1 MVGEYSL
8 KYQLST
14 DEIKAS
20 VRSSNGD
27 SDTQFTAPVEIR
39 AGEEIDIRSLVG
51 LFFDEDGRLV
61 GDSGV
66 VDTSKPIFI
75 PMIIDHHDVL
85 LALVPTVDGVNP
97 VFLDSLGQ
105 REPNDRRLTEAKKV
119 VTLFKNMMNDVLDLK
134 DISVNQQFEEACG
147 LAVVSNIENIKK
159 AVAEGRE
166 VNSQVLYQGED
177 NKKFFQDMG
186 DDLYKKGVLPDVQ
199 GKKRDFQNEF
209 FIKLGMAIQ
218 QGGSRQEIEAL
229 IANDKTGLDIKRVLV
244 GNENFDHTSLLE
256 AALIGGNFDVF
267 KWLVEEKGLSIA
279 EGVSGM
285 NLKFNSGQPEA
296 NPAVVKGAKKILS
309 YIDGNTDSKTK
320 SKINLH
326 MVAAFYMDVDLC
338 EKLRKDSEIDINMM
352 GRRSVSAV
360 SIATSNK
367 EAESQQISK
376 ALLSDPRINVKDSF
390 ILTML
395 VNEGNYV
402 KAKEFIK
409 KFGDQLTQNEVVRPD
424 NEGLENGGLKTL
436 IGSLAREPIDPE
448 KRPDAE
454 KLFVALLAAANIS
467 NERYEYLSNYDSGG
481 NPDFTENI
489 YKKYGQFYLELSEQE
504 RAYTQGLIKSKQGFI
519 FEFIDIATDEKKL
532 EEFARKLDTDPKL
545 RKQYHDMK
553 SGGNYFPLNIIDG
566 KYKEVVAEKG
576 VISRI
581 MQSIKEFL
589 FKPIIT
595 ESSQLSYH
603 FKPAVKASNDFTPD
617 DEYKK
622 AHRKII
628 EKSKQEDV
636 NIKLGELKSVKD
648 AYDLTLVE
656 IKRAQGVIDSS
667 EKLRD
672 LNVKFFEILADPN
685 SSHKDNLRKIQEVRL
700 ECLCAAYN
708 KEIGGKIEKLNQK
721 LPLDHAVAMQKT
733 IHNTYELIVKNSRLD
748 PAAKAQQI
756 ETLSL
761 NVDKVLH
768 DPKSNLKEN
777 IAVITALP
785 ALKSKERIREKK
797 VDTSRAIGA

>member
-20 VRSSNGD
+20 VRSGNGD
-27 SDTQFTAPVEIR
+27 SDTQFTAPVEIK

-51 LFFDEDGRLV
+51 LFFDEDGQLV
-61 GDSGV
+61 GDKGV
-66 VDTSKPIFI
+66 VDTSKPFFI
-75 PMIIDHHDVL
+75 PMIIDNHDVL
-85 LALVPTVDGVNP
+85 LALVPTADGVKP
-97 VFLDSLGQ
+97 VFVDSLGQ
-105 REPNDRRLTEAKKV
+105 RELNDRRLTEAKKV
-119 VTLFKNMMNDVLDLK
+119 ITLFKNMMNDVLDLK

-147 LAVVSNIENIKK
+147 LAVISNIESIKK

-166 VNSQVLYQGED
+166 VNSQVLYQGQEK
-177 NKKFFQDMG
+177 KKFFQDMG

-256 AALIGGNFDVF
+256 AALIGGNFEVF
-267 KWLVEEKGLSIA
+267 KWLVEEKELIIA

-296 NPAVVKGAKKILS
+296 NPAVVKGAKKILA
-309 YIDGNTDSKTK
+309 YIDANTDSKTK

-326 MVAAFYMDVDLC
+326 MIAAFYMDVDLC
-338 EKLRKDSEIDINMM
+338 EKLRKDLEIDINMM

-376 ALLSDPRINVKDSF
+376 VLLSDPRINVKDSF

-395 VNEGNYV
+395 VNEERFVNAMDFLR
-402 KAKEFIK
+402 KFANQIK
-409 KFGDQLTQNEVVRPD
+409 QNEIVTKD
-424 NEGLENGGLKTL
+424 EKEQENGGLKTL
-436 IGSLAREPIDPE
+436 IGVLAMKPIDPE
-448 KRPDAE
+448 KRVDAE
-454 KLFVALLAAANIS
+454 KLFVALLAAS
-467 NERYEYLSNYDSGG
+467 NMSDQRYEVIRTYDFGS

-489 YKKYGQFYLELSEQE
+489 YKKYGQLYLKLSEQE
-504 RAYTQGLIKSKQGFI
+504 RAYTQELIKSKQGFI
-519 FEFIDIATDEKKL
+519 FEFIDIATDDKKL
-532 EEFARKLDTDPKL
+532 EKFARKLDTDPNL
-545 RKQYHDMK
+545 RKQYNDMK
-553 SGGNYFPLNIIDG
+553 SGGNYFPLNIIDE

-576 VISRI
+576 VLSRL

-589 FKPIIT
+589 FKPIIM

-603 FKPAVKASNDFTPD
+603 FKPAVKVSNDLTPD

-628 EKSKQEDV
+628 EQSKQEDV

-648 AYDLTLVE
+648 AYDLTRVE
-656 IKRAQGVIDSS
+656 INRAQGVIDSTD
-667 EKLRD
+667 KLKE
-672 LNVKFFEILADPN
+672 LNAKFFEILADPYA
-685 SSHKDNLRKIQEVRL
+685 SHKDNLRKIQEVRL

-721 LPLDHAVAMQKT
+721 LPLDQAVAMQKT
-733 IHNTYELIVKNSRLD
+733 IHTTYEIIMKNSLLD
-748 PAAKAQQI
+748 PDTKAKQI

-761 NVDKVLH
+761 NIDKILH

-785 ALKSKERIREKK
+785 ASKSKERTREKK
-797 VDTSRAIGA
+797 VDTSRSFIA